1 MSIES
6 WKEEFYP
13 ISAHKVLPF
22 DALEHSLRKW
32 QGFRYENLAKHDLD
46 VSRHSGIKQDHLD
59 EDEQENFIGI
69 STCACCAHWYK
80 KDCVGCP
87 LFHARDDQ
95 KCYMGKDAPYTR
107 FQFNADPEPMIALIE
122 RAIENERT

>member
-32 QGFRYENLAKHDLD
+32 EGFRDENLAKHGLD
-46 VSRHSGIKQDHLD
+46 VSRHFGIKQDFIN
-59 EDEQENFIGI
+59 EDEAENFIGVN
-69 STCACCAHWYK
+69 TCACCVHWYTK
-80 KDCVGCP
+80 GCVGCP
-87 LFHARDDQ
+87 LYHARNDQ
-95 KCYMGKDAPYTR
+95 KCYMGDESPYTI
-107 FQFNADPEPMIALIE
+107 FQRSADPEPMIALIE
-122 RAIENERT
+122 KAINNE